1 MSSEGASRETST
13 SKETSTLYDELLA
26 LAISTA
32 HAAGDFARDGRETAL
47 DVQTKSSSVDV
58 VTVMDTATETL
69 ITQAILAARPGDAIL
84 GEEGAAV
91 VGTSGVRWIVDP
103 IDGTVN
109 YLYRIPAWSVS
120 IAAELDG
127 RMVAAVVYN
136 PVLRETFS
144 ASLGG
149 GAFCNGA
156 RLACSTET
164 DLAQTLLATGFGY
177 DSDRRARQGALV
189 AQVLPRVR
197 DIRRFGSAALD
208 LCAVAAG
215 RVDAYFERGLN
226 PWDMAAGE
234 LIAREAGARVEG
246 LGGVPAS
253 TELTIAGPP
262 GLFDALHDLLA
273 PLDPAAG

>member
-1 MSSEGASRETST
+1 
-13 SKETSTLYDELLA
+13 LYDELLA
-26 LAISTA
+26 LAVDVA

-47 DVQTKSSSVDV
+47 DVQTKTSSVDV

-69 ITQAILAARPGDAIL
+69 ITRAILEARPDDAIL

-91 VGTSGVRWIVDP
+91 VGTSGVRWVVDP

-109 YLYRIPAWSVS
+109 YLYRIPAWAVS

-127 RMVAAVVYN
+127 RVVAGVVYN
-136 PVLRETFS
+136 PVLRETFT
-144 ASLGG
+144 ATLGG
-149 GAFCNGA
+149 GARCNGKPI
-156 RLACSTET
+156 ACSAET
-164 DLAQTLLATGFGY
+164 SLAQTLLATGFGY
-177 DSDRRARQGALV
+177 DSARRGHQGALI
-189 AQVLPRVR
+189 AQVLPLVR

-208 LCAVAAG
+208 LCAIAAG

-234 LIAREAGARVEG
+234 LIAREAGGRIEG
-246 LGGVPAS
+246 LNGAPAS
-253 TELTIAGPP
+253 SELTIAAPI

-273 PLDPAAG
+273 PLNPAAG

>member
-1 MSSEGASRETST
+1 MSSDAST
-13 SKETSTLYDELLA
+13 SSSDTSTLYDELLA

-32 HAAGDFARDGRETAL
+32 QAAGDFARGGRETAL

-127 RMVAAVVYN
+127 RMVAGVVYN

-144 ASLGG
+144 ATLGG

-177 DSDRRARQGALV
+177 DSGRRARQGALV
-189 AQVLPRVR
+189 AQVLPHVR

-226 PWDMAAGE
+226 PWDMAAGV
-234 LIAREAGARVEG
+234 LIAREAGARIEG
-246 LGGVPAS
+246 LHGVRAS
-253 TELTIAGPP
+253 PELLIAAPP
-262 GLFDALHDLLA
+262 GLFDDLHALLA